1 MARPG
6 AIYRMSQQ
14 KTQLKLEYK
23 FPILD
28 VQELVQLYVT
38 MGFEV
43 NEVVLNRPTTTFMK
57 TLIEQIM
64 DKFLYISPYVLK
76 EKVSQMEFNSYDE
89 NMEHDND
96 LDQDNKSTN
105 NIKNSISI
113 IACQRIMYKFLC
125 DCGVDDF
132 SIRDILKPD
141 ATRLQIILSALI
153 NYARFREERMGDLDD
168 LIDNS
173 DETLERYKDLIRM
186 NQELQKE
193 IDKVEKELNSQK
205 YSLDTLHNENENLEG
220 QLQSLKSIQKQLTQ
234 DYEKYKSE
242 KQELKKELENQSAL
256 YVALENDLNE
266 IKPYIKESPESI
278 KELIQR
284 MKDSEMKESKS
295 LELAEEKLKKIT
307 TSLDSFNLLIQEL
320 NNITGYLDELKT
332 TSSRNKVLEDK
343 MKDLQVKLSE
353 KSEQTNDY
361 QRKITQI
368 SRQLELNKESIEK
381 HRSVYSEKKRKLQDR
396 IETQIREFAETKAAF
411 NLEGLELTEKEAQIN
426 NWNMELLQFNRQ
438 FEFECKETGFE
449 FEKLHSKVNLY
460 INEIKQK
467 ISESKKLIEQ

>member
-14 KTQLKLEYK
+14 KTQLKSEYK

-28 VQELVQLYVT
+28 VQELVQLYQT
-38 MGFEV
+38 MGFDV
-43 NEVVLNRPTTTFMK
+43 NEVILNRPTTTFMK

-76 EKVSQMEFNSYDE
+76 EKVSQMEFDDHDE
-89 NMEHDND
+89 DFGNDND
-96 LDQDNKSTN
+96 FESENRSGN
-105 NIKNSISI
+105 NIKNSINI

-153 NYARFREERMGDLDD
+153 NYARFREERMGDLDELMD
-168 LIDNS
+168 TN
-173 DETLERYKDLIRM
+173 DETLERYKDMLRM

-193 IDKVEKELNSQK
+193 IDSVEKELKNQK
-205 YSLDTLHNENENLEG
+205 YSLETLHDENEDLEG
-220 QLQSLKSIQKQLTQ
+220 QLQSLKSVQKQLTQ

-284 MKDSEMKESKS
+284 MTESEIKESKS
-295 LELAEEKLKKIT
+295 LEVLEEKLKKIT
-307 TSLDSFNLLIQEL
+307 TSLDSFHLLIQEL
-320 NNITGYLDELKT
+320 GNITGYLNELKT
-332 TSSRNKVLEDK
+332 TSSRNRSLEDK
-343 MKDLQVKLSE
+343 MKDLQAKLTE
-353 KSEQTNDY
+353 KKELTNDY
-361 QRKITQI
+361 KRKITQI
-368 SRQLELNKESIEK
+368 SRQLELNKESTDK
-381 HRSVYSEKKRKLQDR
+381 HRAVYAEKKKKLHDK
-396 IETQIREFAETKAAF
+396 IEAQVREFSDLKTTF
-411 NLEGLELTEKEAQIN
+411 NIEGLEISEKEAQIN
-426 NWNMELLQFNRQ
+426 NWNMEMFQFVRQ

-449 FEKLHSKVNLY
+449 FEKLNSKVELY
-460 INEIKQK
+460 INEIKAK
-467 ISESKKLIEQ
+467 INESIELIGL